1 MRAYGNPQNRW
12 ANWLTA
18 LFIFLGIVAVIQVI
32 ERRGPSQEQLLQQQ
46 FAASPP
52 PADAGKI
59 ELPPIPTDMIAL
71 ARTTTARLFS
81 GQAGAPLNT
90 AAENETLRVEISSI
104 KSEGENLRLS
114 GTITNISAASTTVS
128 LDAFKFTDA
137 AGTVYASSGGPTT
150 TLEPGQQAP
159 LDLTL
164 PIANPSALR
173 LQVEQPN
180 QQTIELQLVNTPP
193 TPTP

>member
-1 MRAYGNPQNRW
+1 MRVYGNSQNRW

-18 LFIFLGIVAVIQVI
+18 LLIFLGIVTVIQII
-32 ERRGPSQEQLLQQQ
+32 ERRSPSQEQRLQQR

-52 PADAGKI
+52 ALDAGKI

-90 AAENETLRVEISSI
+90 VAQNEALRVEISSI

-114 GTITNISAASTTVS
+114 GMISNTSTASITVS

-137 AGTVYASSGGPTT
+137 AGTVYASSGGPTS

-180 QQTIELQLVNTPP
+180 QSPIELQLINTPP
-193 TPTP
+193 TP